1 MSEGRDVAATGRDVA
16 ATGRDVAERREGGM
30 ERDAHALS
38 KRSLTV
44 AGHRTSISLEDAFW
58 SALRDIAATRGL
70 AVAALVAEVD
80 RLRGSSNLSSAL
92 RVFVLACFRDPR
104 DPKA

>member
-1 MSEGRDVAATGRDVA
+1 MGEGPNRAA
-16 ATGRDVAERREGGM
+16 E
-30 ERDAHALS
+30 ERDRAAALT

-58 SALRDIAATRGL
+58 SALRDIATSRGV

-80 RLRGSSNLSSAL
+80 RVRGPSNLSSAL
-92 RVFVLACFRDPR
+92 RIFVLACFRRPVDP
-104 DPKA
+104 PP